1 MKKYHLRSSG
11 AFQPSIDYASHLNPE
26 QLEAVTSGDGAA
38 LVIAGAGSGKTRVVT
53 YRVAY
58 LIEKGVDPSRIMLLT
73 FTNKAAKEM
82 LHRVELLIKGEARR
96 VWGGTFHH
104 IGNIILRKYGSSI
117 NLNTNFTILDR
128 EDSKALIES
137 CVAELK
143 LRTDKMFPKGNVLM
157 NVIGYSVGTERTVTE
172 EIDESYPHLINYAD
186 DIENIR
192 KKYEAKKRAMNL
204 VDFDDLLSLWKK
216 ILVDVP
222 EIREKLSERFQ
233 YILVDEYQDTNKIQ
247 AEIVDLMASVHENVM
262 VVGDDSQAI
271 YSFRGACF
279 DNIIEFPDRYHNST
293 VFKLATNYRST
304 DEILGLANE
313 SIALNSRQFPK
324 VLNSLNRKGPLPALI
339 PLKNTGQQAEFIAQ
353 RILDLIDEG
362 VPLNE
367 IAVLYR
373 SHYQSMD
380 LQMELTR
387 RRIPYEVR
395 SGLRFFE
402 QAHIKDIVSFLR
414 AILNPMDEI
423 SWTRILKLTPGI
435 GNVSARKIWEAVRD
449 SGHPLESV
457 MSDAIVKSLPKRSR
471 ENWALFRNNMDG
483 LEEENVLNHPSE
495 TIRQL
500 LVNGYDAHLK
510 KTYENYDERRE
521 DIEQLSNYSNN
532 FSSTREFLSDL
543 ALLSNVQS
551 EDIAEPGDE
560 GESIVLSTVHRA
572 KGLEWSRVFII
583 GLTDGMFPSARSMGD
598 IEKEEEERRVFYVAV
613 TRAKDELYLCYPIM
627 DNRWYD
633 GSIIKRPSPFIQE
646 LPDYTYEK
654 WEIEEGPIDF

>member
-1 MKKYHLRSSG
+1 MKKYHLKST
-11 AFQPSIDYASHLNPE
+11 AHFKPSIDYASYLNPE
-26 QLEAVTSGDGAA
+26 QLEAVTTGDGAA

-58 LIEKGVDPSRIMLLT
+58 LIEKGIDPSRIMLLT

-82 LHRVELLIKGEARR
+82 LHRVELLLKGQARR

-104 IGNIILRKYGSSI
+104 IGNIILRKYGNSI
-117 NLNTNFTILDR
+117 DLNPNFTILDR
-128 EDSKALIES
+128 EDSKDLIES
-137 CVAELK
+137 CIAELN
-143 LRTDKMFPKGNVLM
+143 LRTDKMFPKGNVIM
-157 NVIGYSVGTERTVTE
+157 DVIGRSIGTERPLNGAIE
-172 EIDESYPHLINYAD
+172 ENYSHLMIYAD
-186 DIENIR
+186 EIEEVNKRYI
-192 KKYEAKKRAMNL
+192 AKKRTMGL
-204 VDFDDLLSLWKK
+204 VDFDDLLFLWKK

-222 EIREKLSERFQ
+222 AVREKLSERFLHV
-233 YILVDEYQDTNKIQ
+233 LVDEYQDTNKIQ
-247 AEIVDLMASVHENVM
+247 AEIVDLMAMTHKNLM

-279 DNIIEFPDRYHNST
+279 DNIIEFPERYPDT
-293 VFKLATNYRST
+293 GIFKLTTNYRSSK
-304 DEILGLANE
+304 EILRIANE
-313 SIALNSRQFPK
+313 SIAYNTRQFPK
-324 VLNSLNRKGPLPALI
+324 ILNSLERTGPMPALV
-339 PLKNTGQQAEFIAQ
+339 PLKNMSQQAEFISQ

-362 VPLNE
+362 VPMKE

-387 RRIPYEVR
+387 RRITYEVR

-402 QAHIKDIVSFLR
+402 QAHIKDIISYLR
-414 AILNPMDEI
+414 AVLNPLDEI

-435 GNVSARKIWEAVRD
+435 GNITARKIWDHVRE
-449 SGHPLESV
+449 SEHPIEFVS
-457 MSDAIVKSLPKRSR
+457 SDDITKVLPKRGR
-471 ENWALFRNNMDG
+471 ENWKIFRDNVSG
-483 LEEENVLNHPSE
+483 LEEEAVLNNPSE
-495 TIRQL
+495 TIRQIL
-500 LVNGYDAHLK
+500 ANG
-510 KTYENYDERRE
+510 YENYLMGKYENFEERKE

-543 ALLSNVQS
+543 ALLTNVQA
-551 EDIAEPGDE
+551 EDIVEPEEE

-583 GLTDGMFPSARSMGD
+583 GLTDGGFPPARSLGD
-598 IEKEEEERRVFYVAV
+598 FEKEEEERRVFYVAL

-633 GSIIKRPSPFIQE
+633 GSVIKRPSPFIQE
-646 LPDYTYEK
+646 LPEEIYEK
-654 WEIEEGPIDF
+654 WEIED

>member
-1 MKKYHLRSSG
+1 MKKYHLKSTSH
-11 AFQPSIDYASHLNPE
+11 FQPSIDYASHLNPE
-26 QLEAVTSGDGAA
+26 QLEAVTSDDGAA

-73 FTNKAAKEM
+73 FTNKAAREM
-82 LHRVELLIKGEARR
+82 LHRVELLIKGESRR

-104 IGNIILRKYGSSI
+104 IGNMILRRYGNAI
-117 NLNTNFTILDR
+117 NLNPNFTILDR
-128 EDSKALIES
+128 EDSKELIES

-143 LRTDKMFPKGNVLM
+143 LRSDKMFPKGNVLV
-157 NVIGYSVGTERTVTE
+157 NVISYAVGTERTVKE
-172 EIDESYPHLINYAD
+172 EIEDNYSHLIIYSGE
-186 DIENIR
+186 IEAVKR
-192 KKYEAKKRAMNL
+192 RYDAKKKEMNL
-204 VDFDDLLSLWKK
+204 VDFDDLLFLWKK
-216 ILVDVP
+216 ILTDVP
-222 EIREKLSERFQ
+222 AIRDKLSERFLH
-233 YILVDEYQDTNKIQ
+233 ILVDEYQDTNKIQ
-247 AEIVDLMASVHENVM
+247 AEIVDLMAWRHKSLM

-279 DNIIEFPDRYHNST
+279 DNIIEFPDRYPDTSIY
-293 VFKLATNYRST
+293 KLTTNYRST
-304 DEILGLANE
+304 DEILYLANE

-324 VLNSLNRKGPLPALI
+324 VLNSLNREGPVPALI
-339 PLKNTGQQAEFIAQ
+339 PLKNTGQQAEFVAQ
-353 RILDLIDEG
+353 RILDLVDEG
-362 VPLNE
+362 VSMKE

-387 RRIPYEVR
+387 RGIPYEVR

-435 GNVSARKIWEAVRD
+435 GSVTARKIWESVKT
-449 SGHPLESV
+449 SEHPLESI
-457 MSDAIVKSLPKRSR
+457 MSEGILKEIPKRGR
-471 ENWALFRNNMDG
+471 ENWTVFKRNMDG
-483 LEEENVLNHPSE
+483 LEEDNVLNYPSE
-495 TIRQL
+495 TIRQI
-500 LVNGYDAHLK
+500 LVNGYDAYLK
-510 KTYENYDERRE
+510 KNYENYDERKE

-532 FSSTREFLSDL
+532 FKSTRDFLSDL
-543 ALLSNVQS
+543 ALLTNVQA
-551 EDIAEPGDE
+551 EDIVEPDEE
-560 GESIVLSTVHRA
+560 GETIVLSTVHRA

-583 GLTDGMFPSARSMGD
+583 GLSDGSFPSAKSMGD
-598 IEKEEEERRVFYVAV
+598 LEKEEEERRVFYVAL

-633 GSIIKRPSPFIQE
+633 GAIIKRPSPFIQE
-646 LPDYTYEK
+646 LPGDAFEK
-654 WEIEEGPIDF
+654 WEIEE